1 MSKEK
6 HSVSILDCTLR
17 DGGYYNNW
25 DFSKDLFEVY
35 YNGIIESGVQSIELG
50 FRSPSSNSF
59 MGPFLFTADDYLET
73 LPLTD
78 SVELGVMINASDFLG
93 SENRGIILLN
103 KLFKK
108 SNSPI
113 GLVRVAINFKSYAKC
128 RSLLERLKSLG
139 YRIGFNLMVSRSSKR
154 RIYTNCN

>member
-50 FRSPSSNSF
+50 FRSPPSNSF

-73 LPLTD
+73 LPITD

-93 SENRGIILLN
+93 SENRGIIL
-103 KLFKK
+103 
-108 SNSPI
+108 
-113 GLVRVAINFKSYAKC
+113 
-128 RSLLERLKSLG
+128 
-139 YRIGFNLMVSRSSKR
+139 
-154 RIYTNCN
+154 